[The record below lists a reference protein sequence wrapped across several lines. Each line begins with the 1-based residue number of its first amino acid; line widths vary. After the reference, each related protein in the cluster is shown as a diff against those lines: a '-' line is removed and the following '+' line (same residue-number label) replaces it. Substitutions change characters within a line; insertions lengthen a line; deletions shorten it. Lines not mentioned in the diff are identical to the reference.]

1 MSHRNSLMIKPPK
14 LNPGDTIGVVAPAGP
29 FDPELFQRGVAA
41 LEAIGYQVFLPEGL
55 TFSDR
60 FLAGPDEH
68 RARLINE
75 IFADPEIKGVFCARG
90 GYGSLRILNLI
101 DYDLIRQNPKIFI
114 GFSDISALL
123 WVLSDQCNLTVFH
136 GPVITMLGKGN
147 AESEAGLE
155 AALTTAFPLEIQAA
169 NAKIIHAGT
178 CQGVVRGGNLATLCH
193 LLGTPYAPHF
203 RGSIVVLEDVGE
215 SPYKIDRML
224 CQMRMAG
231 CFDGMAGLVLG
242 TFYDSGEYA
251 DVLNVAKDVFKDMQ
265 IPILAGFDIGHG
277 PVNLT
282 LPFGIPAVLD
292 TENRTLTYT
301 EAALT

>member
-1 MSHRNSLMIKPPK
+1 MIKPPK

-29 FDPELFQRGVAA
+29 FDPELFEKGVAA
-41 LEAIGYQVFLPEGL
+41 LETIGYQVFLPEGL
-55 TFSDR
+55 TLSDR
-60 FLAGPDEH
+60 FLAGSDEH

-75 IFADPEIKGVFCARG
+75 MFADPEIKGVFCARG
-90 GYGSLRILNLI
+90 GYGSLRILDLI

-136 GPVITMLGKGN
+136 GPVITMLGKRN

-155 AALTTAFPLEIQAA
+155 AALTTASPIEIHAA
-169 NAKIIHAGT
+169 NAKVIDAGI

-193 LLGTPYAPHF
+193 LLGTPYAPDF
-203 RGSIVVLEDVGE
+203 RDSIVVLEDVGE
-215 SPYKIDRML
+215 APYKIDRML

-231 CFDGMAGLVLG
+231 CFDGMVGLVLG
-242 TFYDSGEYA
+242 TFRDCGEDGNIL
-251 DVLNVAKDVFKDMQ
+251 DVVRDVFKDMD
-265 IPILAGFDIGHG
+265 IPILAGFNIGHG
-277 PVNLT
+277 PINLT

-301 EAALT
+301 EAALL